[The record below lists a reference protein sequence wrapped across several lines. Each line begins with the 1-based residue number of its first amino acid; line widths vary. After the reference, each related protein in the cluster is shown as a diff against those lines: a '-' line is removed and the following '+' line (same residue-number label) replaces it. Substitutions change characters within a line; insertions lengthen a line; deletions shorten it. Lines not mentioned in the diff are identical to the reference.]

1 MSSGK
6 QLHRQVKLVSRRLMA
21 KLYSTRIE
29 NVELFIGDGVEIYRE
44 KKPWF
49 IKCQKSRFV

>member
-21 KLYSTRIE
+21 KLYSTRFE
-29 NVELFIGDGVEIYRE
+29 NVWLFIGEGAEIYRE
-44 KKPWF
+44 KKP
-49 IKCQKSRFV
+49 

>member
-29 NVELFIGDGVEIYRE
+29 NVELFIGEGVEIYRE
-44 KKPWF
+44 KKPWL
-49 IKCQKSRFV
+49 

>member
-29 NVELFIGDGVEIYRE
+29 NVELFIGEEVEIYRE
-44 KKPWF
+44 KKPWL
-49 IKCQKSRFV
+49 